1 MFVGR
6 VKELQILKEELEK
19 DSSSILLY
27 GKRKIGKTTLINK
40 ACKDFGNK
48 PFIYFECV
56 KDTEEKNIQE
66 IIKILKSFNLMSNLV
81 SLPNDTFLDLFM
93 YLDSLNQKMI
103 VVIDEYPYLKE
114 FTPSKT
120 IDSVFQKIIDNNIK
134 NINLILSGSHIGMMK
149 DLLEEKNA
157 LFGRFNRIIELR
169 EMSYLEASEFYP
181 NKSNYDKVGFYSV
194 FGGSP
199 FVNEQID
206 ASKDLKT
213 NIIKLLFNNN
223 HAIYHYASSL
233 LISDLSNQ
241 NDANRILKAI
251 GNGRK
256 SYSELETILDK
267 NTPLIK
273 RVEAK
278 INTAQN
284 LTIRPIWKWQ
294 PINSI
299 LTQVQCMIR
308 LLSPSG

>member
-40 ACKDFGNK
+40 ACKDFGDK
-48 PFIYFECV
+48 PFIYFECI

-134 NINLILSGSHIGMMK
+134 NINF
-149 DLLEEKNA
+149 
-157 LFGRFNRIIELR
+157 LF
-169 EMSYLEASEFYP
+169 S
-181 NKSNYDKVGFYSV
+181 
-194 FGGSP
+194 
-199 FVNEQID
+199 
-206 ASKDLKT
+206 
-213 NIIKLLFNNN
+213 
-223 HAIYHYASSL
+223 
-233 LISDLSNQ
+233 
-241 NDANRILKAI
+241 
-251 GNGRK
+251 
-256 SYSELETILDK
+256 
-267 NTPLIK
+267 
-273 RVEAK
+273 
-278 INTAQN
+278 
-284 LTIRPIWKWQ
+284 
-294 PINSI
+294 
-299 LTQVQCMIR
+299 
-308 LLSPSG
+308 